1 MNLGSAMKKSLV
13 AATVAAGVLAV
24 AVPAEAQSLRRGF
37 LPGLMGGLAIA
48 AMAASAQA
56 AQQQGSP
63 LYAVAPADLDDPGYW
78 SGSPSVVTPRQPV
91 RRISGASTLRATP
104 RATVRAKAPVAR
116 VAQAGP
122 GVVDRCKASLALNAR
137 ALGSVA
143 VNVKEAGREARTRSG
158 SVDLPVI
165 ARIEYARDGKKQVR
179 QARVT
184 CRLNTEGRVVAFR

>member
-13 AATVAAGVLAV
+13 AATVAAGVV
-24 AVPAEAQSLRRGF
+24 AATVPVEAQSLRRGF

-56 AQQQGSP
+56 AQQQGGA
-63 LYAVAPADLDDPGYW
+63 LYSVAPADLDDLGYW
-78 SGSPSVVTPRQPV
+78 SENPSMVTPRQPV
-91 RRISGASTLRATP
+91 RRMPRASTARPMP
-104 RATVRAKAPVAR
+104 RAAVRAMAPVAPA
-116 VAQAGP
+116 AQAGS
-122 GVVDRCKASLALNAR
+122 GVIERCKASLALNAR

-143 VNVKEAGREARTRSG
+143 VDVKEAGREARTRGG

-165 ARIEYARDGKKQVR
+165 ARIKYARDGRQQVR

-184 CRLNTEGRVVAFR
+184 CRLNPEGRVVAFR

>member
-1 MNLGSAMKKSLV
+1 MDLGSAMRKSLA
-13 AATVAAGVLAV
+13 AATVAVGILGV

-48 AMAASAQA
+48 ALAASAQA
-56 AQQQGSP
+56 AQQQGSVV
-63 LYAVAPADLDDPGYW
+63 YVAPPADLDDPGYW
-78 SGSPSVVTPRQPV
+78 NESPSVVTRRQSI
-91 RRISGASTLRATP
+91 RRIPRVSTPRAMQ
-104 RATVRAKAPVAR
+104 RATVRAKAPVAQT
-116 VAQAGP
+116 AL

-158 SVDLPVI
+158 SVDLPII
-165 ARIEYARDGKKQVR
+165 ARIKYAREGRQQVR

-184 CRLNTEGRVVAFR
+184 CRLNPEGRVVAFR